1 MVSHDM
7 ASTRSAPSA
16 RKRVGI
22 AAYWPTIRPSCSAT
36 RTHPRPAGLSRNCQ
50 RHTSGRR
57 RTMSS
62 APKVASRRA
71 RMPAASEGVK
81 SRVTHSRRVVRALG
95 WPSGRAGMGGERAEG
110 GRLDAAPGER
120 LGEGRVEE
128 QLPVAV
134 PAVAPVAVLPLGLGV
149 AVTGMQH
156 DLHELHA
163 AGAEVVEPG
172 EQAGGREP
180 PARLEEADGH
190 EGAYRVPVRGR
201 DAPPGER
208 GDAVHGDARRAAD
221 DGARTAGGPGE
232 PRPHEADA
240 VSSRELH
247 DAREELRQQVEV
259 LMAVAVRGTD

>member
-1 MVSHDM
+1 M
-7 ASTRSAPSA
+7 
-16 RKRVGI
+16 
-22 AAYWPTIRPSCSAT
+22 
-36 RTHPRPAGLSRNCQ
+36 
-50 RHTSGRR
+50 
-57 RTMSS
+57 
-62 APKVASRRA
+62 
-71 RMPAASEGVK
+71 
-81 SRVTHSRRVVRALG
+81 
-95 WPSGRAGMGGERAEG
+95 
-110 GRLDAAPGER
+110 
-120 LGEGRVEE
+120 
-128 QLPVAV
+128 
-134 PAVAPVAVLPLGLGV
+134 AVLPLGLGV

-221 DGARTAGGPGE
+221 DGARTGGGPAE

-247 DAREELRQQVEV
+247 DAREEPRQQVEV
-259 LMAVAVRGTD
+259 LMAVAVRGTDAEHGQALPLCGGLRRRLRDDPAAGGVAGEDRRVARPETPVRDQARHALGREQWPLLDERHVQADVEVGDRAGERGGVLRRLGTRHERGAAQEPSRVGLDDPGVHGPREPEVVGVEDDLHGGAGV

>member
-36 RTHPRPAGLSRNCQ
+36 RTHPPPAGLSRNCQ
-50 RHTSGRR
+50 RHTSGRSR
-57 RTMSS
+57 ILST

-71 RMPAASEGVK
+71 RMPAASAGVK
-81 SRVTHSRRVVRALG
+81 SRVTHSRVGRALG
-95 WPSGRAGMGGERAEG
+95 WRSERPGMGGEGAKG
-110 GRLDAAPGER
+110 GRLDAAPRER

-190 EGAYRVPVRGR
+190 EGA
-201 DAPPGER
+201 
-208 GDAVHGDARRAAD
+208 
-221 DGARTAGGPGE
+221 
-232 PRPHEADA
+232 
-240 VSSRELH
+240 
-247 DAREELRQQVEV
+247 
-259 LMAVAVRGTD
+259 